1 MKHLNVIFLFA
12 TIIIS
17 VIFCFSCLKP
27 MSETITD
34 QNAGINGSFELVKN
48 NLPYN
53 WLVYTP
59 TTIPDSDFHIN
70 FDSST
75 YKDGKQSLQFNV
87 RKCSDAGGR
96 FSPGISQ
103 EIPVT
108 EGEEY
113 KISCW
118 IKNTGCKFSF
128 KISGVAAFNGIE
140 GPLFESSNTIEDWQ
154 NIEFNYK
161 IPNKMKRLRLEISV
175 LSPGTF
181 WIDDVKI
188 EK

>member
-1 MKHLNVIFLFA
+1 MKNLNVLFLIA
-12 TIIIS
+12 TTIIS
-17 VIFCFSCLKP
+17 LIFCFGCLKP

-34 QNAGINGSFELVKN
+34 NNAGINGSFELVKN
-48 NLPYN
+48 NLPVN
-53 WLVYTP
+53 WLVYTSK
-59 TTIPDSDFHIN
+59 TIPNSNFDIN

-87 RKCSDAGGR
+87 RKCDDAGGR

-103 EIPVT
+103 EISVS

-118 IKNTGCKFSF
+118 IKNTGSKFSF
-128 KISGVAAFNGIE
+128 KISGVDAFNSID
-140 GPLFESSNTIEDWQ
+140 GPLFESSNIINDWQ

-181 WIDDVKI
+181 WVDDIKI